1 MDTAL
6 LLVGSACLLCI
17 IGTWRKVGTSTQ
29 VSTKK
34 LLLIEVALGD
44 ITGRQMRLADEYRN
58 VHAILKQIRDL
69 NTTELTERKEIMQQR
84 NVVMGNRV
92 QQGRQLLAELEEA
105 AQRELDGLRKGRRD

>member
-1 MDTAL
+1 MNAAL
-6 LLVGSACLLCI
+6 LLIGVACLLCI
-17 IGTWRKVGTSTQ
+17 VGMWRTVASHAQ

-44 ITGRQMRLADEYRN
+44 ITGRQMRLAEEYRD

-69 NTTELTERKEIMQQR
+69 NKEELQERKEILQQR

-105 AQRELDGLRKGRRD
+105 AQRELDGLRGNR